1 MITFHKWLK
10 TESVGSDERV
20 SLANNL
26 LDKVEKGAIQE
37 EIDAAYSALA
47 KYLRDNGLMSYSG
60 MVIDAWGKGIKKTKE
75 IMKIVTGNIQET
87 KSEMS
92 ITTGD
97 KTKAMTGFV
106 TVKCQYPLSVFEAE
120 EISKFEGSSLTLITH
135 FFAPEI
141 AKIIAKTKV
150 LRLTIEKL
158 KTITPEAAAFLT
170 NFGGEYIELK
180 DVEKLDGDTAKAFS
194 SFNGRGYKHLNL
206 QYCNQ
211 VDEKATNE
219 IGNNWD
225 FQAYLGI
232 SIDDL
237 TVEKAENLANYSG
250 EDLVLPAIPSINHL
264 PEEQKEILSKAR
276 DNGKNIL
283 FGIFAQ

>member
-1 MITFHKWLK
+1 MITFYKWLK
-10 TESVGSDERV
+10 TESVGSDERI

-37 EIDAAYSALA
+37 EIDAAYSDLA
-47 KYLRDNGLMSYSG
+47 KYLRDNGMRSYGG

-87 KSEMS
+87 NSEMS

-206 QYCNQ
+206 QHCNQ

-283 FGIFAQ
+283 FGLFAQ

>member
-26 LDKVEKGAIQE
+26 LDKLEKGAIQE

-60 MVIDAWGKGIKKTKE
+60 MVIDAWGKEIKKTKE
-75 IMKIVTGNIQET
+75 IMKIVTGNIQEI

-92 ITTGD
+92 ITAGD
-97 KTKAMTGFV
+97 KTKAMTGSV

-120 EISKFEGSSLTLITH
+120 EISKFEGSALILIAH

-150 LRLTIEKL
+150 SRLTIEKL

-170 NFGGEYIELK
+170 NFGGENIELK
-180 DVEKLDGDTAKAFS
+180 NVEKLDGDTAKAFS

-206 QYCNQ
+206 QFCNQ

-237 TVEKAENLANYSG
+237 TVEKAEDLANYSG
-250 EDLVLPAIPSINHL
+250 EDLVLTAIPNINHL

>member
-1 MITFHKWLK
+1 MITFYKWLK

-26 LDKVEKGAIQE
+26 LDKLEKGAIQE

-47 KYLRDNGLMSYSG
+47 KYLRDNGLMSYGG

-75 IMKIVTGNIQET
+75 IMKIVTGNIQEI

-92 ITTGD
+92 I
-97 KTKAMTGFV
+97 ASV

-120 EISKFEGSSLTLITH
+120 EISKFEGSALILIAN

-150 LRLTIEKL
+150 LRLAIEKL

-170 NFGGEYIELK
+170 NFGGDYIELK

-206 QYCNQ
+206 QFCNQ

-237 TVEKAENLANYSG
+237 TVEKAEDLANYSG
-250 EDLVLPAIPSINHL
+250 EDLVLTAIPSIDHL

-276 DNGKNIL
+276 DNGKNVL

>member
-47 KYLRDNGLMSYSG
+47 KYLRDNGLRSYSG

-232 SIDDL
+232 SVDDL

-283 FGIFAQ
+283 FGLFAQ